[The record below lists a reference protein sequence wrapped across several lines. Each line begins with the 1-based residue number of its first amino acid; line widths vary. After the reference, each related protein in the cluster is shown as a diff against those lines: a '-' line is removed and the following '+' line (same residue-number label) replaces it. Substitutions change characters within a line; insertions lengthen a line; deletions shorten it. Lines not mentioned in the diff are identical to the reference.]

1 MFKISGVY
9 CAVITPLKNNL
20 SINPDLHLRHCQSLM
35 QKGLD
40 GLVIFGT
47 NGEASSF
54 SVMQK
59 IKSIE
64 FLLENRIDASN
75 LLIGTGS
82 ASLEDAIELT
92 KFSVKIGAKASLLIP
107 PFYFKNVTDDGVIA
121 YYRNVIEQ
129 TGDNNFKFLL
139 YNIPQQSG
147 VAINFNI
154 IENLLKLY
162 PNNVVGLKDSTGDI
176 DNMLKIIKYF
186 NGFAVFCG
194 NGALALHT
202 SRRGGAGA
210 ITGDANITAKLLS
223 FIIHNFRNEKQIENF
238 ENLQVLM
245 EKIRNVLTS
254 HEQIS
259 LLKAYYSVADN
270 IDEWNNVM
278 PPLKRIDNP
287 SNNKQVTALLDLV
300 GQINTLIPSS
310 S

>member
-54 SVMQK
+54 SVRQK

-75 LLIGTGS
+75 LLLGTGS

-92 KFSVKIGAKASLLIP
+92 KFSVKIGSKASLLIP

-139 YNIPQQSG
+139 YNIPQHSG
-147 VAINFNI
+147 VTINFNI

-162 PNNVVGLKDSTGDI
+162 PNNVVGLKDSTGDM
-176 DNMLKIIKYF
+176 DNMLKTIKYF
-186 NGFAVFCG
+186 NDFAVFCG

-223 FIIHNFRNEKQIENF
+223 FIMHNFRNEKQIENF
-238 ENLQVLM
+238 ENLQILI
-245 EKIRNVLTS
+245 EKIRNVLNS

-270 IDEWNNVM
+270 MDEWNNVM

-300 GQINTLIPSS
+300 GQIDTLIPSS

>member
-54 SVMQK
+54 SVTQK

-64 FLLENRIDASN
+64 FLLENRVDASN

-129 TGDNNFKFLL
+129 TGDNSFKFLL
-139 YNIPQQSG
+139 YNIPQHSG
-147 VAINFNI
+147 VTINFNI

-162 PNNVVGLKDSTGDI
+162 PNNVVGLKDSTGDM
-176 DNMLKIIKYF
+176 DNMLKTIKYF
-186 NGFAVFCG
+186 NDFAVFCG

-223 FIIHNFRNEKQIENF
+223 FIINNFRNDKQIENF
-238 ENLQVLM
+238 EDLQMLM
-245 EKIRNVLTS
+245 EKIRNVLNS

-270 IDEWNNVM
+270 IEAWNNVM

-300 GQINTLIPSS
+300 GQINTLVPSS